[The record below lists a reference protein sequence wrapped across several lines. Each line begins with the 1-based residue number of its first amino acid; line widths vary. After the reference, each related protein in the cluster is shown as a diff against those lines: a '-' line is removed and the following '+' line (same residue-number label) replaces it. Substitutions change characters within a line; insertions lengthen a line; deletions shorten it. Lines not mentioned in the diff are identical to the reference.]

1 MKLTKENIGQKF
13 KVLGAGL
20 GGWEDEDYFLLLSVT
35 SIGNLVGEDIKGRG
49 VTFNKESDFFI
60 PYKEPKEKEKVL
72 MSHAICKNRI
82 DKDMPCL
89 SFGLFESLDE
99 AKKNKGDLLLSW
111 PARIVIKNAK
121 IDNFNQ
127 TITGDLFFEVEK

>member
-13 KVLGAGL
+13 KVLGAGS

-35 SIGNLVGEDIKGRG
+35 SIGNLLGEDMKGRG

-60 PYKEPKEKEKVL
+60 PYKEPKEKVL
-72 MSHAICKNRI
+72 MAPAIYNYQRQPNFT
-82 DKDMPCL
+82 DT
-89 SFGLFESLDE
+89 LFSDE
-99 AKKNKGDLLLSW
+99 ETAKKECVHYLKW